1 MKKFLLAMV
10 SFVLA
15 AGLLAACGTAGQSA
29 ASTGSGAAAQ
39 QASSGQTEEKLLVY
53 SSFYPMYD
61 FTQKIGGERVEVVN
75 MVPAGTE
82 PHDWGPAATDIV
94 GLEKA
99 DVFVYNGAGL
109 EHWVEDVLAAL
120 GNKSLVVAEASAGI
134 SLLEGHAHEDEEEEH
149 AEEEEHDEEESAYD
163 PHVWLNP
170 QYVKVEA
177 ENIKNALIQADPA
190 GAEYYEENYK
200 AFAAK
205 LDVLDTEFE
214 STLAGLP
221 GKTIVVAHEAFG
233 YLCSRYGLTQ
243 MGIEGLSPD
252 SEPDAARMAEVIDFV
267 KQNNVKVIFFEE
279 LVSPKVAEAIAAETG
294 AGTEVLNPIEGLTQE
309 QIDAGDDYFSLMRQN
324 LKALEKALQ

>member
-1 MKKFLLAMV
+1 MKKFFLAMV

-29 ASTGSGAAAQ
+29 ASAGSGAAAQ
-39 QASSGQTEEKLLVY
+39 PASSGQVKEKLLVY

-61 FTQKIGGERVEVVN
+61 FTRKIGGERVEVVN

-82 PHDWGPAATDIV
+82 PHDWEPAATDIV

-120 GNKSLVVAEASAGI
+120 GNKTLVVAEASAGI
-134 SLLEGHAHEDEEEEH
+134 ALMEGHAHEGEEEE
-149 AEEEEHDEEESAYD
+149 AHDEEESDYD

-170 QYVKVEA
+170 QNAKIEA
-177 ENIKNALIQADPA
+177 ENIKNALVQADPA

-205 LDVLDTEFE
+205 LDVLDEEFK

-279 LVSPKVAEAIAAETG
+279 LVSPKVAEAVAAETG
-294 AGTEVLNPIEGLTQE
+294 ASTEVLNPIEGLTQE
-309 QIDAGDDYFSLMRQN
+309 QIDAEDDYLSIMRQN